1 MNSRVDLKPPDVL
14 VVVALADESA
24 GLLERAGAD
33 VLYTGV
39 GKVNATYALTRRLV
53 ECRAMGRALP
63 LVLNLGTAGS
73 RVFPTGSLVACHR
86 FIQRDMDAT
95 ALGFAAGVTPFD
107 PTPAELVVDR
117 RLPHLP
123 AALCSSG
130 DSFLTAEHPLAGEVV
145 EMEAFALARVC
156 LAEGV
161 TFACAKYVTD
171 GLDTQSAGDWI
182 GGLSAAA
189 EALAKV
195 YRDFVAD
202 SAMMR

>member
-1 MNSRVDLKPPDVL
+1 MTSPQKVL

-24 GLLERAGAD
+24 GRLERAGAD

-53 ECRAMGRALP
+53 ESRAQGHALP

-73 RVFPTGSLVACHR
+73 RVFATGSLVACHR

-95 ALGFAAGVTPFD
+95 ALGFAAGATPFD

-130 DSFLTAEHPLAGEVV
+130 DSFLTEDHPLAGEVA

-161 TFACAKYVTD
+161 SFACAKYVTD
-171 GLDTQSAGDWI
+171 GIDARAAQDWAGR
-182 GGLSAAA
+182 LAAA
-189 EALAKV
+189 ASALADV
-195 YRDFVAD
+195 YREVA
-202 SAMMR
+202 ARP